1 MTKKTKFDE
10 NQETLRPKNLN
21 EFIGQKELKDRLK
34 IFIEAAKKRKDPL
47 EHLIFYGPP
56 GLGKTTLANLLA
68 NEMGVGIKI
77 TSGPALERSGDL
89 ASILTSLNTG
99 DILFIDE
106 VHRLRKVVEETL
118 YPAMED
124 FCLDVVIGK
133 GPAAK
138 TLRLDLD
145 RFTVVAATTRIGLL
159 SSPMRDRFGFIQRI
173 NFYSNKNLEEVVR
186 RSARILN
193 IEIDNF
199 GCQEI
204 ACRAR
209 GTPRIANRI
218 LRRVRDFA
226 QVKAEGKIDA
236 NVAKEALKMMAVD
249 DLGLTQAD
257 RRFLNALAKKHR
269 GGPVGLETMAA
280 TISEDSETIESVYEP
295 YLMQIG
301 FLRRTP
307 RGRVLTRKAFQFL
320 KINIPDQLEQKQ
332 LL

>member
-1 MTKKTKFDE
+1 MQKKFDE
-10 NQETLRPKNLN
+10 NQETLRPKNLK
-21 EFIGQKELKDRLK
+21 EFIGQKELKSRLK

-47 EHLIFYGPP
+47 EHIIFYGPP

-68 NEMGVGIKI
+68 SEMGVNIKI

-173 NFYSNKNLEEVVR
+173 NFYTDQSLEEIVR
-186 RSARILN
+186 RSARILE
-193 IEIDNF
+193 IEIDDY

-204 ACRAR
+204 ACRSR

-226 QVKAEGKIDA
+226 QVRAEGKI
-236 NVAKEALKMMAVD
+236 NQKVAEEALQMMAVD

-257 RRFLNALAKKHR
+257 RRFLKAIAEKHR

-280 TISEDSETIESVYEP
+280 TISEDTDTIESVYEP
-295 YLMQIG
+295 YLLQIG

-320 KINIPDQLEQKQ
+320 KINIPERLEQKQ

>member
-1 MTKKTKFDE
+1 MDNKSKFDE
-10 NQETLRPKNLN
+10 NQQSLRPKTLD
-21 EFIGQKELKDRLK
+21 EFIGQEELKKRLK

-47 EHLIFYGPP
+47 EHIIFYGPP

-68 NEMGVGIKI
+68 NEMGVSIKV

-106 VHRLRKVVEETL
+106 IHRLRKVVEETL

-124 FCLDVVIGK
+124 FCLDVIIGK

-145 RFTVVAATTRIGLL
+145 RFTVVGATTRIGLL

-173 NFYSNKNLEEVVR
+173 NFYTEKSLEEIVR
-186 RSARILN
+186 RSAEILDV
-193 IEIDNF
+193 EIDEA
-199 GCQEI
+199 GCLEV
-204 ACRAR
+204 ACRSR

-226 QVKAEGKIDA
+226 QVRSEGKIDKKTA
-236 NVAKEALKMMAVD
+236 EEALKMLAVD

-257 RRFLNALAKKHR
+257 RRFLTAIAEKHR

-280 TISEDSETIESVYEP
+280 TISEDRETIEAVYEP

-320 KINIPDQLEQKQ
+320 KIDIPQQLEQRQ